1 MDKPQKHYAKWKHLE
16 ARDHTLNNSTDM
28 KCSEREKFIEIE
40 RLEVAWGGRA
50 AGNNTNIILTWV
62 MKCSKTAIW

>member
-1 MDKPQKHYAKWKHLE
+1 
-16 ARDHTLNNSTDM
+16 M

-40 RLEVAWGGRA
+40 RLEVAWGRRA
-50 AGNNTNIILTWV
+50 AGNNSNIILTWV